1 MTNILNLYIET
12 NLMLS
17 HYFNKYMYMSSVLNI
32 TYHHCFLTVP
42 KKSEKFNFSFELTLR
57 KFEGFIFVIARCVPS

>member
-1 MTNILNLYIET
+1 
-12 NLMLS
+12 MLS

-32 TYHHCFLTVP
+32 TYHHYCFLTVS